1 MKDKNLNV
9 NLNVNEV
16 RLLSLPVIPLRG
28 MTIMPGTVIHFDL
41 NRDKSIQALE
51 FRLSWLFG
59 LNVCAIVLCVN
70 RLASNQFGSLVIAK
84 IG

>member
-1 MKDKNLNV
+1 MNDGVNV
-9 NLNVNEV
+9 EV
-16 RLLSLPVIPLRG
+16 VRDNDAFLL
-28 MTIMPGTVIHFDL
+28 
-41 NRDKSIQALE
+41 

-59 LNVCAIVLCVN
+59 LNVCAIVLRIN

>member
-1 MKDKNLNV
+1 MNV
-9 NLNVNEV
+9 EV
-16 RLLSLPVIPLRG
+16 VRNNDAFLS
-28 MTIMPGTVIHFDL
+28 
-41 NRDKSIQALE
+41 

-70 RLASNQFGSLVIAK
+70 RFASRQFGSLVIAK